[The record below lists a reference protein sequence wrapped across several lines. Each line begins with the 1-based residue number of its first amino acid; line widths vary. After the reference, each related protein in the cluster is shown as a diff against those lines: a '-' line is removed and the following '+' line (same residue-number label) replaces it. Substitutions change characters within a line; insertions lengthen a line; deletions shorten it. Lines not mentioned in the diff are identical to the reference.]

1 MRHFLS
7 NFNGLF
13 TIKPF
18 QHAESKA
25 SARGVLPTRSVLSR
39 DLSLGAI
46 SMLRQFGRKFRSIRL
61 LLLALIASPVLVG
74 TTQLTPEEGDP
85 CYVSPDWF
93 ELSVL

>member
-1 MRHFLS
+1 
-7 NFNGLF
+7 
-13 TIKPF
+13 
-18 QHAESKA
+18 
-25 SARGVLPTRSVLSR
+25 
-39 DLSLGAI
+39 
-46 SMLRQFGRKFRSIRL
+46 MLRQFGRKFRSIRL